1 MRHGHHNGFE
11 KLRSKIA
18 ERGAVRNPGAVAA
31 PIGRKK
37 YGKSKLKL
45 RGVNST

>member
-18 ERGAVRNPGAVAA
+18 ERGAVRNTGV
-31 PIGRKK
+31 GRKK
-37 YGKSKLKL
+37 LQSYAARGKKL
-45 RGVNST
+45 RGVSSK